1 MEEKQN
7 LKTDEIETLVMQSQD
22 GSADAFAKLY
32 DIFIDPIYRYV
43 FYRVKGGEA
52 EDLVELIFLKTWE
65 NIRQYTRGQFNF
77 SAWIF
82 RIAHNAVVDYYRS
95 NNHIEEELSEDIP
108 DERRLADTSDRTH
121 RSLNGN
127 LLSTAMRELKDH
139 YRQILILKY
148 INDLSNE
155 EIGYITGRSQ
165 AAIRILQFR
174 ALRNL
179 RKIMDKMGISG
190 FDL

>member
-7 LKTDEIETLVMQSQD
+7 LKSDEIETLVLQSQE

-52 EDLVELIFLKTWE
+52 EDLVELVFLKTWE
-65 NIRQYTRGQFNF
+65 NINQYRRGQYNF

-95 NNHIEEELSEDIP
+95 NSHIEEELSTDIP
-108 DERRLADTSDRTH
+108 DERRLANTADRTH